1 MLPAWNYGLLRTV
14 TAGEKRQV
22 SGRSY
27 TNLRSCSFDVYPAA
41 PRPLQPLVAA
51 RLLPRRLKKVAAA
64 ILAASPIPSVS
75 AFGEADQAAESL
87 S

>member
-1 MLPAWNYGLLRTV
+1 MLRTV

-64 ILAASPIPSVS
+64 ILAASPISCTQTGRQRNLV
-75 AFGEADQAAESL
+75 AFSMVRLYRA
-87 S
+87 